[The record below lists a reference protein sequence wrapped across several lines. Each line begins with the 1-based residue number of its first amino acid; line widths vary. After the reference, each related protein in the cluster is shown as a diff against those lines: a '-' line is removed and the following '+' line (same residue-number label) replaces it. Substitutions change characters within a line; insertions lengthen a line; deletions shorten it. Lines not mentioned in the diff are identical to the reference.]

1 MSITRQSVSLD
12 HRPDERAG
20 RLRWFALA
28 LLAVAQLML
37 VLDVTVVNVALPDIG
52 SALQL
57 SRGTLPWI
65 MTTYTVVFGGLMLLG
80 GRLADL
86 LGARRT
92 MVAGLTIFILSSLMC
107 GLASG
112 PATLIV
118 GRAAQGVGAAVL
130 SPAALALVMAAF
142 TGPDRRRALGVWAA
156 LAGAGGALGVILG
169 GVLTS
174 EVGWR
179 WIFAINVP
187 IGAVILIALPLAVT
201 TVPASTA
208 RRLDVGGA
216 LIVTAGTASM
226 IYGLINA
233 GAIERRIRE
242 PLLSIGLLGRRPVA
256 AGVMLMLAAT
266 GLLVGGFFIASFD
279 LQRAH
284 GYSALHVRVAF
295 LPVALAT
302 IAGAHTAATVLVR
315 VNARLVATLGLLVA
329 GAGFAEA
336 ALWSRPIGLVVG
348 LSLASLG
355 IGVTFVT
362 AFTSSLA
369 DADPTEGGLRSAIV
383 NTFHEIGGALGVAV
397 LSSVAGTSLAAST
410 ISTLGFRDAFW
421 AGALGGLGAA
431 ILAAALVPAVRRT
444 ADAPTLG
451 H

>member
-156 LAGAGGALGVILG
+156 LA
-169 GVLTS
+169 
-174 EVGWR
+174 
-179 WIFAINVP
+179 
-187 IGAVILIALPLAVT
+187 
-201 TVPASTA
+201 
-208 RRLDVGGA
+208 
-216 LIVTAGTASM
+216 
-226 IYGLINA
+226 
-233 GAIERRIRE
+233 
-242 PLLSIGLLGRRPVA
+242 
-256 AGVMLMLAAT
+256 
-266 GLLVGGFFIASFD
+266 
-279 LQRAH
+279 
-284 GYSALHVRVAF
+284 
-295 LPVALAT
+295 
-302 IAGAHTAATVLVR
+302 
-315 VNARLVATLGLLVA
+315 
-329 GAGFAEA
+329 
-336 ALWSRPIGLVVG
+336 
-348 LSLASLG
+348 
-355 IGVTFVT
+355 
-362 AFTSSLA
+362 
-369 DADPTEGGLRSAIV
+369 
-383 NTFHEIGGALGVAV
+383 
-397 LSSVAGTSLAAST
+397 
-410 ISTLGFRDAFW
+410 
-421 AGALGGLGAA
+421 
-431 ILAAALVPAVRRT
+431 
-444 ADAPTLG
+444 
-451 H
+451 